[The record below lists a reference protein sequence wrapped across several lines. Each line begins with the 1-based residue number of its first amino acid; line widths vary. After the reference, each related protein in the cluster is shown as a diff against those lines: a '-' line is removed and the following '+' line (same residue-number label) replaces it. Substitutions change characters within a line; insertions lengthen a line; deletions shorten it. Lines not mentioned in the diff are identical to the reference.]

1 MATVEEILS
10 NAAGNPTT
18 GLIKE
23 IIPSF
28 AEAIEANFEVKARDP
43 KETPPKEHR
52 VVSAPETRQAT
63 VGTVDQSRA
72 DHV

>member
-1 MATVEEILS
+1 MATVEEILF
-10 NAAGNPTT
+10 NTAGNPTT

-52 VVSAPETRQAT
+52 VITAEETRQ
-63 VGTVDQSRA
+63 V
-72 DHV
+72 

>member
-1 MATVEEILS
+1 MATVQEILS

-18 GLIKE
+18 GLVADM
-23 IIPSF
+23 IPTF
-28 AEAIEANFEVKARDP
+28 AKAIEANFEVVARKP
-43 KETPPKEHR
+43 EGTPQKEHR

-63 VGTVDQSRA
+63 ADMADKSRA